1 MVNISFSKNWNQ
13 KLCCDVFTTIR
24 YKSPCK
30 KGDIVSVSTKTE
42 SHVVNSFAEVLNV
55 ESYLLKDIPEC
66 VFAFDMGMS
75 KELATKEI
83 KKIYFQYNIH
93 EIKFDIIVMRHHYP
107 KK

>member
-24 YKSPCK
+24 YKSPLK
-30 KGDIVSVSTKTE
+30 RGDIVSVSTTTAT
-42 SHVVNSFAEVLNV
+42 HVVKSFAEVLNV

-66 VFAFDMGMS
+66 VFAFDMGLS
-75 KELATKEI
+75 KELGIQEI
-83 KKIYFQYNIH
+83 KRIYSQLNIH